1 MSGSRVFFFNR
12 YVYPDHSATSQLLT
26 DLARH
31 LAATGEKVLL
41 VGSRQRYD
49 DPDASLAAQETA
61 DGFEIRRIGGSRFG
75 RGSLV
80 GRALDYL
87 TYIVGAARLLWH
99 EVQPGDRVVLMT
111 DPPMLGAVLGPLA
124 SRRGAIC
131 IHWLQDVF
139 PEVAEVLLGRLWSG
153 WRTAPLRWVRDLA
166 LRTAARVVVIS
177 PGMADRIVAMGV
189 ACERID
195 VIENWTDDETIRAI
209 PPDANPLREAWGL
222 QKVFVVGYS
231 GNLGRAHDWRTML
244 EVADALRHRS
254 DIAFVLIGG
263 GRGQQAFAA
272 AAAERSLGNVSL
284 RPYQT
289 REALALSL
297 CVPDLH
303 WLSLLPALEG
313 LILPSKLYGI
323 LAAGRPALFIGDPEG
338 EVATHLRTA
347 EAGIAIAPNDVAAAV
362 AVLERLADE
371 PGLLAGMGAAA
382 RRALEDSHTREHSLR
397 SWSRLLG
404 GSVLCRRRSS

>member
-1 MSGSRVFFFNR
+1 MSRSRVFFFNR

-87 TYIVGAARLLWH
+87 TYIVGAARLLWR

-111 DPPMLGAVLGPLA
+111 DPPMLSAVLGPLA

-139 PEVAEVLLGRLWSG
+139 PEVAEVLLGSLWSG

-177 PGMADRIVAMGV
+177 PGMAAKVASRGVDPARIKT
-189 ACERID
+189 
-195 VIENWTDDETIRAI
+195 IENWVDDATIRPIAAA
-209 PPDANPLREAWGL
+209 ANPLRASWGL
-222 QKVFVVGYS
+222 AGKLVVGYS
-231 GNLGRAHDWRTML
+231 GNLGRAHDWQTML
-244 EVADALRHRS
+244 EAATLLRDRS
-254 DIAFVLIGG
+254 DIRFLLIGG
-263 GRGQQAFAA
+263 GHGQRAFASA
-272 AAAERSLGNVSL
+272 AAQRSLMNVEL
-284 RPYQT
+284 RPYQP
-289 REALALSL
+289 RELLALSL
-297 CVPDLH
+297 AVPDIH
-303 WLSLLPALEG
+303 WLSLLPGLEG
-313 LILPSKLYGI
+313 LIFPSKLYGI
-323 LAAGRPALFIGDPEG
+323 LAVGRPSLLISDPES
-338 EVATHLRTA
+338 EVATALDRAASGLTVLPGA
-347 EAGIAIAPNDVAAAV
+347 AGAAAD
-362 AVLERLADE
+362 AILRLADD
-371 PGLLAGMGAAA
+371 PQRLRAMGESARAHLDASLSRHAALDQWGVVL
-382 RRALEDSHTREHSLR
+382 RTDSK
-397 SWSRLLG
+397 
-404 GSVLCRRRSS
+404 